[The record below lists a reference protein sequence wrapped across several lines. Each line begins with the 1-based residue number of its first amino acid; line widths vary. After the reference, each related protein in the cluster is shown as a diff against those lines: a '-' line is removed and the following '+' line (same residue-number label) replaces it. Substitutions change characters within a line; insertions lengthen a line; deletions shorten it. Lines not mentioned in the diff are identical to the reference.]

1 MNSGATSERV
11 YDALKR
17 RIMTNAFR
25 PGDRLDPSVLAETL
39 ASSVTPIRDALH
51 LLTGEGLVETRTS
64 DGFHLPRVDAPA
76 LQDLY
81 GWNAEVLGLALRK
94 PASKPTAGGASTV
107 SPDNTGDAADRA
119 ATIFTTVAHR
129 SGNIEHRRAIASVND
144 RLHAARRVEH
154 LVLDGVDHELTRLKA
169 ALAAGIVGEMLRE
182 IGRYHRRR
190 HRSAAEIAR
199 TLYRDEA

>member
-11 YDALKR
+11 YDALKQ

-39 ASSVTPIRDALH
+39 ASSVTPVRDALH

-81 GWNAEVLGLALRK
+81 DWNADVVGLALRNPRSK
-94 PASKPTAGGASTV
+94 PAAGGVSTLF
-107 SPDNTGDAADRA
+107 SEDPRDAADQA
-119 ATIFTTVAHR
+119 ATIFTAVAHR

-154 LVLDGVDHELTRLKA
+154 LVLDGVADELTRLKA
-169 ALAAGIVGEMLRE
+169 ALAAGIVGETLRE
-182 IGRYHRRR
+182 IVRYHRRR
-190 HRSAAEIAR
+190 QRSAAEIAR